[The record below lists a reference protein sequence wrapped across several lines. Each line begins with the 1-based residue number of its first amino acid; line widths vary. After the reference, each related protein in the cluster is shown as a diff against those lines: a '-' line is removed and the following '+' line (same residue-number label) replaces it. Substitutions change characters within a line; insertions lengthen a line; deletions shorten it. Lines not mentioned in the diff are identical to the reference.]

1 MQPTLHGI
9 ARFLPAAYSYISSW
23 TRPDISFAIS
33 KLSKF
38 MHNPGPKH
46 TQALKRLIRYLK
58 LTQTLGLVYDFSKA
72 PPKGGVYSYYD
83 ASHADDVD
91 TRRSTL
97 AYVFYFEGCIISW
110 NTKLHTYITTSTNH
124 SEYCAAAKAAR
135 EAKWFEKLYIDILF
149 PSAVKPIAL
158 FSDSQGT
165 IAMNYNPV
173 NRSASKHVDL
183 ADHYARE
190 QVERGTIVISYV
202 QTTDMIADAL
212 TKALSRALFER
223 FRKHLVQDAKP
234 TLSKLH
240 SQA

>member
-1 MQPTLHGI
+1 
-9 ARFLPAAYSYISSW
+9 
-23 TRPDISFAIS
+23 
-33 KLSKF
+33 

-58 LTQTLGLVYDFSKA
+58 YAMTLGLVYDFSSA

-135 EAKWFEKLYIDILF
+135 EAKWFENLYTDILF
-149 PSAVKPIAL
+149 HSAVKPIAL
-158 FSDSQGT
+158 FSDSQGA

-173 NRSASKHVDL
+173 NRSASN
-183 ADHYARE
+183 
-190 QVERGTIVISYV
+190 
-202 QTTDMIADAL
+202 
-212 TKALSRALFER
+212 
-223 FRKHLVQDAKP
+223 
-234 TLSKLH
+234 
-240 SQA
+240 